1 MKQNAVNFKWQN
13 SCSRGQFISSLIYL
27 EIMYLILKEN
37 QTQTK
42 ITEIF
47 ITSVDYNRCRLVF
60 MQFSTP

>member
-1 MKQNAVNFKWQN
+1 
-13 SCSRGQFISSLIYL
+13 
-27 EIMYLILKEN
+27 MYLILKEN